1 MKKAE
6 KKIKLM
12 QKMEFIKLI
21 IYIYVLIFYN
31 LILWLQY
38 KSFLNSSTIEKFI
51 IIFLVYKII
60 TKILKLNFLK
70 K

>member
-12 QKMEFIKLI
+12 TKIEFIKLI
-21 IYIYVLIFYN
+21 IYTYILIFYS
-31 LILWLQY
+31 LIFWLQY
-38 KSFLNSSTIEKFI
+38 KSVFNSSTIEKFI
-51 IIFLVYKII
+51 IFFLVYKII

>member
-12 QKMEFIKLI
+12 QKMEFIKLM
-21 IYIYVLIFYN
+21 IYIYVLMFYG

-38 KSFLNSSTIEKFI
+38 KSFLNSSTTEKFI
-51 IIFLVYKII
+51 IIFLIYKII